1 MELPYDGAMN
11 QPEEERHAE
20 NEKPDSKEASTK
32 DSKPMTP
39 EDQMAQFEDAL
50 KEDDWGHQP
59 C

>member
-1 MELPYDGAMN
+1 MN
-11 QPEEERHAE
+11 QPEENQPAK
-20 NEKPDSKEASTK
+20 NNKPDSKDARSK
-32 DSKPMTP
+32 NSKPMTP

>member
-1 MELPYDGAMN
+1 MRFMN
-11 QPEEERHAE
+11 QPEKEQPAT
-20 NEKPDSKEASTK
+20 NEKPDLKDTHSKE
-32 DSKPMTP
+32 SKPMTP